1 MSTSTDPSPEAIEQT
16 LRSTLTPRAHLTA
29 ADRARRSSLL
39 RTEGAGW
46 IGGVC
51 AAIAAALGV
60 SVLLVRLTAVVLAGT
75 GAGLVLYP
83 VLMLLLPRTART
95 RARAEAPEAA
105 VDDAEMAEIP
115 LGAMARG
122 RVRTVDVLV
131 VLSLIPAMLVGG
143 YLLLLLVIYGKAL
156 LVLLLLL
163 SVLLLAVL
171 ALAAGRASQ
180 ARQAMML
187 AVLAR
192 RAGFKDQVELEEF
205 LAEQHRRAPYAWGE
219 RPVAD
224 PVPVDT
230 AAAVPGRARRGRGRG
245 DRTGRNRPRVQ
256 KPSART
262 TLAVLALTLAAG
274 ALTFLTVNLTPQL
287 LPAVTQDPPLPQ
299 IGRATAALAVMTTV
313 TGAALVVIGWRGKR
327 SVTIALVG
335 LLALG
340 GTSLGAGWLRL
351 THSPGAEPLV
361 IAMSEDLTAG
371 DAFCPTDLGSA
382 GVDMVLDLSAVTA
395 PQPGQDHDDE
405 SGESTMPEE
414 RAYAACERPFGDVT
428 VILPKDPSLVELH
441 AHSDLGEVH
450 GQPSVTGGVDAPL
463 VVHAYTGLGDIRIQP
478 YPGTPA
484 QEETP

>member
-1 MSTSTDPSPEAIEQT
+1 MSTSTDPSPEAIEQP

-60 SVLLVRLTAVVLAGT
+60 SVRLVRLTAVVLAGT
-75 GAGLVLYP
+75 GTGLVLYP

-95 RARAEAPEAA
+95 RARVEAAEAA

-131 VLSLIPAMLVGG
+131 VLSLIPALLVGG

-287 LPAVTQDPPLPQ
+287 LPAVAQDPPLPQ
-299 IGRATAALAVMTTV
+299 IGRATQ
-313 TGAALVVIGWRGKR
+313 R
-327 SVTIALVG
+327 S
-335 LLALG
+335 
-340 GTSLGAGWLRL
+340 
-351 THSPGAEPLV
+351 P
-361 IAMSEDLTAG
+361 
-371 DAFCPTDLGSA
+371 
-382 GVDMVLDLSAVTA
+382 
-395 PQPGQDHDDE
+395 
-405 SGESTMPEE
+405 
-414 RAYAACERPFGDVT
+414 
-428 VILPKDPSLVELH
+428 
-441 AHSDLGEVH
+441 
-450 GQPSVTGGVDAPL
+450 
-463 VVHAYTGLGDIRIQP
+463 
-478 YPGTPA
+478 
-484 QEETP
+484 